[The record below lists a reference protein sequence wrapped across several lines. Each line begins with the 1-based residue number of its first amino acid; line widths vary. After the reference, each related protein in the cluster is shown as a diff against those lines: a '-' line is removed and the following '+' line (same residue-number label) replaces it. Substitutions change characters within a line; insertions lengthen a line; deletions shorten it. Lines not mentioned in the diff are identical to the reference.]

1 MVNEWIER
9 LRGRFAA
16 RSARERRIL
25 AVGGGILLVLI
36 AYGGVYEPLRDAR
49 AKLVD
54 RLPVQRAELRLMRI
68 QVAEIERLRT
78 HMGAAAQ
85 GTLEQRIK
93 SSAAAFNLGEAFTQF
108 TALTPEQIHAVTRPL
123 PTGTWVDW
131 LADLERQG
139 VTVVRCRVNTSD
151 QIGLASLELTLTGG
165 RR

>member
-9 LRGRFAA
+9 LRGQLAA

-36 AYGGVYEPLRDAR
+36 GYGGVYEPLRDAR

-108 TALTPEQIHAVTRPL
+108 TALTPEQIQVVTHPL
-123 PTGTWVDW
+123 PTATWVDW

-139 VTVVRCRVNTSD
+139 VTVVRCRINTSD
-151 QIGLASLELTLTGG
+151 QIGLAYLELTLTGG